1 MQAKNT
7 HTSKTEEP
15 ELMKTKSS
23 NTLVV
28 FKQDNKEK
36 GNIEKY
42 FNFPKYFYL
51 IIYKDQQFRMPSL
64 VFKYYFSK
72 RKIMLKL
79 F

>member
-1 MQAKNT
+1 MQART
-7 HTSKTEEP
+7 LTSKNRTTP

-64 VFKYYFSK
+64 VFKYYFYK